1 MTTCNSISIQI
12 TSPIGR
18 LKLSVQKS
26 QNTVA
31 DKIVQDFSAFSLA
44 SSNFF
49 TQPQIKFTTSVDDV
63 SACGE
68 KEAFTILALPAVAT
82 DCEGSANIGSETAG
96 DEKESEAEGEQ
107 AKVWKL
113 E

>member
-1 MTTCNSISIQI
+1 M
-12 TSPIGR
+12 
-18 LKLSVQKS
+18 QKS
-26 QNTVA
+26 QNAVV

-82 DCEGSANIGSETAG
+82 DCEGSANIGSKAAG
-96 DEKESEAEGEQ
+96 DEEESESEGEQ

-113 E
+113 K